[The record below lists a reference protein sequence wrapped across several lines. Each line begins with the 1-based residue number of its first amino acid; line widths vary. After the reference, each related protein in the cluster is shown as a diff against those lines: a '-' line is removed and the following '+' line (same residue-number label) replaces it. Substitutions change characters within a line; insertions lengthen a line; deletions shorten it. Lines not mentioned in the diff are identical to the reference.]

1 MIEFLLSPSNI
12 PFAVA
17 IAVVV
22 AAAVIEVVSVLVG
35 ASVGH
40 ALDGI
45 LPDLHADAPGDAL
58 SVLGLGKAPAF
69 VVLSTLVTAFGI
81 IGYGLQG
88 SLAWAGIEPVS
99 PWLASATALFLAVP
113 VTGRVSRGI
122 ARIIPSDESYVGSR
136 AKLVGSIGTL
146 TLGDARAE
154 LPAECRVPDGH
165 GGSLYVQAVPVN
177 PGDVI
182 PEGSKVIVVRRDEH
196 VFAVA
201 RFAE

>member
-1 MIEFLLSPSNI
+1 MEFLLSPANI
-12 PFAVA
+12 PFATA

-22 AAAVIEVVSVLVG
+22 AAAVIEVVSVMAG

-45 LPDLHADAPGDAL
+45 LPDFHADAPGDAL

-69 VVLSTLVTAFGI
+69 VVLSTLVTAFGS
-81 IGYGLQG
+81 IGYGLQAA
-88 SLAWAGIEPVS
+88 LAWAGLGPVS
-99 PWLASATALFLAVP
+99 PWFASAAALALAVP
-113 VTGRVSRGI
+113 VTGKVSRGI
-122 ARIIPSDESYVGSR
+122 ARLIPSDETYVGSR

-146 TLGDARAE
+146 TLGAAKAE

-165 GGSLYVQAVPVN
+165 GGYLYVQAVPVN

-182 PEGSKVIVVRRDEH
+182 PEGSKVIVVRRDDH